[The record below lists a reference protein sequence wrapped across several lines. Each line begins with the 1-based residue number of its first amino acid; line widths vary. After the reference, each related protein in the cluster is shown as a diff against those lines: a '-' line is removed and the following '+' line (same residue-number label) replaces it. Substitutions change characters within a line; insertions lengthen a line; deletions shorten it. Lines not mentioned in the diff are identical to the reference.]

1 MISFET
7 IWKRIEQHEGET
19 FHQIRGQAFTY
30 EIISGAVVPSTTNQ
44 QLPRG
49 HFEKAVNLL
58 PLKNTVPVQHLRGPS
73 YLYAI
78 LTDSRISQG
87 DW

>member
-1 MISFET
+1 MVPFET
-7 IWKRIEQHEGET
+7 IWERIKQHKKEE
-19 FHQIRGQAFTY
+19 FHQIRGQSFTY
-30 EIISGAVVPSTTNQ
+30 EIIHDVVVPSTTNQ
-44 QLPRG
+44 HLAKSQFKRAA
-49 HFEKAVNLL
+49 ELL

-78 LTDSRISQG
+78 LMDPRISQN